1 MKKKLFLFSF
11 IKALLLLLLW
21 SRVNI
26 LILIGLNLIASI
38 AFTYKLLQKTQNPI
52 YPLFFGVMEICIPG
66 FSTISLAMNEISYR
80 LMKKLLVENK
90 NAQSYRLPFG
100 EEHYQ
105 RFTVS
110 RENEITY
117 DYVSSDPQKIL
128 YDHFQIEPFLDI
140 IEGVDLDLKISAIV
154 KLSHIK
160 SRESISLLK
169 MAQEDENYEV
179 RYFASNSLSLM
190 EKSLIEEIDTYNKS
204 VNEYMDDHQNYTFRG
219 LAYLNMYYLGIID
232 QAIGR
237 VFLEQALNNFL
248 YSLQINLNQ
257 NYLFVKIVEIYNYQ
271 KEYEKMLE
279 LITDILQKDL
289 SQDDRAKV
297 QFYQAEAHFYLKK
310 FDALKKDCAIII
322 NSGSDIPLMRESVRM
337 WEGMR

>member
-1 MKKKLFLFSF
+1 M
-11 IKALLLLLLW
+11 LLLW
-21 SRVNI
+21 DRINI
-26 LILIGLNLIASI
+26 LVIIGANIVVSLW
-38 AFTYKLLQKTQNPI
+38 FTYHLLQRTNNPI

-80 LMKKLLVENK
+80 IMKKIVVEMK
-90 NAQSYRLPFG
+90 TTQSYRLPFG

-117 DYVSSDPQKIL
+117 DYVSADPQRIL
-128 YDHFQIEPFLDI
+128 YDNFQIEPFLDI
-140 IEGVDLDLKISAIV
+140 IEGVDLDLKISAIG

-169 MAQEDENYEV
+169 MAQDDENYEV

-204 VNEYMDDHQNYTFRG
+204 VTEYMDDHQYYTFRG

-232 QAIGR
+232 QTIGR

-248 YSLQINLNQ
+248 YSLQINMSQ
-257 NYLFVKIVEIYNYQ
+257 NYLYVKIVEIYNYQ

-279 LITDILQKDL
+279 LIPDIFSREL
-289 SQDDRAKV
+289 SPEDRSKV
-297 QFYQAEAHFYLKK
+297 QFFQAEAHFHLRR
-310 FDALKKDCAIII
+310 FDALKNDCILISQ
-322 NSGSDIPLMRESVRM
+322 SGSDIPLMRESVKM
-337 WEGMR
+337 WEALS